1 MIRVRKAEERGHA
14 DHGWLNTFH
23 TFSFA
28 DHYDPANM
36 GFRSLRVINEDWVQ
50 PGRGFG
56 AHPHHDMEIITYIM
70 EGALEHKDSMGTGS
84 VIRPGEVQRM
94 SAGTGVTH
102 SEFNPSRTEPV
113 HLMQIWLLPERSGIK
128 PSYEQRDF
136 PRDERRGK
144 LQLVASRD
152 AEDGALM
159 IHQDAKLFATE
170 LAQGERVKHDLAP
183 GRYAWL
189 QVAGGNVKLNGQEL
203 KAGDGA
209 AVTSEPEL
217 VISAN
222 GDGKP
227 SELLLFDLA

>member
-1 MIRVRKAEERGHA
+1 MIKVRKAEERGHA

-28 DHYDPANM
+28 DYYDPANM

-56 AHPHHDMEIITYIM
+56 THPHHDMEIITYIM

-144 LQLVASRD
+144 LQLVASGD

-189 QVAGGNVKLNGQEL
+189 QVARGNVKLNGQEL